1 MAVGP
6 FRILWGLNGSLT
18 APSRSPRV
26 HVLRSVILVL
36 CLIVAPSARDAGAQL
51 VRGTVRSATTARGI
65 PEAEVNL
72 RDTAGVIVASTRSDA
87 EGSWRIE
94 LLRPVGPLRLEA
106 RRVGF
111 SRVAADAAPL
121 SPGDTIEVEFQLT
134 ELASLDEVRVTGMA
148 TLNEQRLADATR
160 RGWRVYSPELVA
172 EYRDRAADFL
182 QLLRIIGTP
191 SLYVPRRS
199 EECVRSSRNNRCLT
213 YIVDG
218 QVMGQTVFVLP
229 NDVHFFAILQA
240 AESRATYGN
249 RAPDGAIAIFTR
261 SFGDRSGSPPR

>member
-1 MAVGP
+1 VLGIRPNAT
-6 FRILWGLNGSLT
+6 LLT
-18 APSRSPRV
+18 LLLA
-26 HVLRSVILVL
+26 
-36 CLIVAPSARDAGAQL
+36 ATAFEADAQL

-65 PEAEVNL
+65 PGAEVNL
-72 RDTAGVIVASTRSDA
+72 RDSAGVIVGTARTDA
-87 EGSWRIE
+87 QGAWRID
-94 LLRPVGPLRLEA
+94 LTRPVGPIRLEA
-106 RRVGF
+106 RLVGF
-111 SRVAADAAPL
+111 GRVAADAAPL
-121 SPGDTIEVEFQLT
+121 SPGDTVEVEFQLT

-148 TLNEQRLADATR
+148 SLNEQRLADAQR
-160 RGWRVYSPELVA
+160 RGWRVYAPDLVA
-172 EYRDRAADFL
+172 SYRDRAADFP

-218 QVMGQTVFVLP
+218 QVVGQTIFVLP

-261 SFGDRSGSPPR
+261 SLGDRAGPPPR

>member
-1 MAVGP
+1 MLGFRPIFGLLSLLLVG
-6 FRILWGLNGSLT
+6 
-18 APSRSPRV
+18 
-26 HVLRSVILVL
+26 
-36 CLIVAPSARDAGAQL
+36 SAMDAEAQL
-51 VRGTVRSATTARGI
+51 LRGTVRSATTARAI
-65 PEAEVNL
+65 PGAEVNL
-72 RDTAGVIVASTRSDA
+72 RDTSGVVVASARTDR
-87 EGSWRIE
+87 EGFWRIE
-94 LLRPVGPLRLEA
+94 LNRPIGPIRLEA
-106 RRVGF
+106 RIVGF
-111 SRVAADAAPL
+111 GRVAADAAPL
-121 SPGDTIEVEFQLT
+121 SPIDTVEVEFQLT

-148 TLNEQRLADATR
+148 SLNDQRLADAER

-172 EYRDRAADFL
+172 TYRDRAADFL

-213 YIVDG
+213 YVVDG
-218 QVMGQTVFVLP
+218 QVVGQTIFILP

-261 SFGDRSGSPPR
+261 SSGDRSGPPPR

>member
-1 MAVGP
+1 MRLNLVVLGLLAALAV
-6 FRILWGLNGSLT
+6 
-18 APSRSPRV
+18 
-26 HVLRSVILVL
+26 
-36 CLIVAPSARDAGAQL
+36 RDAAAQL

-65 PEAEVNL
+65 PDAEVNL
-72 RDTAGVIVASTRSDA
+72 RDSAGVVVASARSDA
-87 EGSWRIE
+87 AGHWRIE
-94 LLRPVGPLRLEA
+94 LLHPVGPLRLEA

-111 SRVAADAAPL
+111 GRVAADAAPL

-134 ELASLDEVRVTGMA
+134 EVASLDEVRVTGMV
-148 TLNEQRLADATR
+148 TLNEQRLADAQR
-160 RGWRVYSPELVA
+160 RGWRVYTPELVA

-218 QVMGQTVFVLP
+218 QVMGQTIFVLP

-261 SFGDRSGSPPR
+261 SFGDRSGPPPR

>member
-1 MAVGP
+1 MSLLAV
-6 FRILWGLNGSLT
+6 
-18 APSRSPRV
+18 
-26 HVLRSVILVL
+26 
-36 CLIVAPSARDAGAQL
+36 LITRDVGAQL
-51 VRGTVRSATTARGI
+51 VRGTVRSVTTARGI
-65 PEAEVNL
+65 PDAEVNL
-72 RDTAGVIVASTRSDA
+72 RDTAGVVVASARSDA
-87 EGSWRIE
+87 EGHWRIE
-94 LLRPVGPLRLEA
+94 LIRPVGPLRLEA

-111 SRVAADAAPL
+111 ARVAADAAPL

-148 TLNEQRLADATR
+148 TLNEQRLADAQR
-160 RGWRVYSPELVA
+160 RGWRVYAPELVA
-172 EYRDRAADFL
+172 EYRDRASDFL

-218 QVMGQTVFVLP
+218 QVMGQTIFVLP

-261 SFGDRSGSPPR
+261 SFGDRVAPPPR

>member
-1 MAVGP
+1 M
-6 FRILWGLNGSLT
+6 R
-18 APSRSPRV
+18 RSIN
-26 HVLRSVILVL
+26 LLL
-36 CLIVAPSARDAGAQL
+36 CLLAALTVRDAGAQL

-65 PEAEVNL
+65 RDAEVNL
-72 RDTAGVIVASTRSDA
+72 RDTAGVVVASARSDA
-87 EGSWRIE
+87 EGYWRID
-94 LLRPVGPLRLEA
+94 LVRPVGPLRLEA

-111 SRVAADAAPL
+111 ARVAADAAPL

-148 TLNEQRLADATR
+148 TLNEQRLADAQR
-160 RGWRVYSPELVA
+160 RGWRVYAPELVA
-172 EYRDRAADFL
+172 DHRDRASDFL
-182 QLLRIIGTP
+182 QLLQIIGTP

-218 QVMGQTVFVLP
+218 QVMGQTTFVLP

-240 AESRATYGN
+240 SESRATYGN

-261 SFGDRSGSPPR
+261 SFGDRVAPPPR